1 MALSSRQELID
12 YCLRRLGFPV
22 IEINVDDDQISDRID
37 DAIQLWQ
44 EYHFDGVERVYIK
57 KALEGSTLQYSFT
70 VDFSV
75 GDTIIGVTSNSRAK
89 ITAIDDVEGSSN
101 KKITYKNLDAGSGF
115 SPSEQLRKYD
125 TGTSTTLNSNSGQGI
140 VLSVTKGDI
149 ENGYISI
156 GNNILGVT
164 KLFKFGGVGSTS
176 NSDGLFDVD
185 YQFAQN
191 DLYNL
196 LSADVT
202 YYSMVKTHMN
212 VLESLF
218 VNDRQIRFNRKTNKL
233 YIDTDMDQTFDIGDY
248 VIAEG
253 YALVSG
259 TDYSEVYDD
268 MWLKKYATALIKRQ
282 WGENMKKF
290 GGIQLPGGVTLNGD
304 QIFGEAIN
312 EIATIEEEMQV
323 RYELPPTFMTG

>member
-1 MALSSRQELID
+1 MALTTRQELID
-12 YCLRRLGFPV
+12 YSLRRLGFPV
-22 IEINVDDDQISDRID
+22 IEINVDDDQISDRVD

-44 EYHFDGVERVYIK
+44 EHHFDGVERVYIK
-57 KALEGSTLQYSFT
+57 KALEG
-70 VDFSV
+70 
-75 GDTIIGVTSNSRAK
+75 
-89 ITAIDDVEGSSN
+89 
-101 KKITYKNLDAGSGF
+101 
-115 SPSEQLRKYD
+115 
-125 TGTSTTLNSNSGQGI
+125 TTLNLTASATFNAGEKITGGTSGAEAI
-140 VLSVTKGDI
+140 VDKSSSGTKVIYENVTTVEKFAANETITGADSGTTATISSIVKGNI
-149 ENGYISI
+149 ENGYIDI
-156 GNNILGVT
+156 ADNILGVT
-164 KLFKFGGVGSTS
+164 RMFKFGGIGSTS
-176 NSDGLFDVD
+176 NSDGLFDID

-218 VNDRQIRFNRKTNKL
+218 VNDRAIRFNRKTNKL
-233 YIDTDMDQTFDIGDY
+233 YIDTDMDRTFDIGDY

-253 YALVSG
+253 YALVAG
-259 TDYSEVYDD
+259 ADYAEVYDD
-268 MWLKKYATALIKRQ
+268 MWLKKYTTALIKRQ

-304 QIFGEAIN
+304 QIYSEAVN
-312 EIATIEEEMQV
+312 EIAQIEEEMQN

>member
-1 MALSSRQELID
+1 MALSTRQELID

-22 IEINVDDDQISDRID
+22 IEINVDEDQISDRVD
-37 DAIQLWQ
+37 DAIQMWQ

-57 KALEGSTLQYSFT
+57 RQLTGSSLNLAANLASNYTVGEKVTGGTSGATATVQAAATNVLT
-70 VDFSV
+70 VDNV
-75 GDTIIGVTSNSRAK
+75 
-89 ITAIDDVEGSSN
+89 
-101 KKITYKNLDAGSGF
+101 
-115 SPSEQLRKYD
+115 
-125 TGTSTTLNSNSGQGI
+125 TGTFAEGESITGAESAYTTTSS
-140 VLSVTKGDI
+140 SVDAFVAGDL
-149 ENGYISI
+149 ENGYIPI
-156 GNNILGVT
+156 GDNILGVT
-164 KLFKFGGVGSTS
+164 KMFKFGMVAGAK
-176 NSDGLFDVD
+176 SDGLFDVD

-218 VNDRQIRFNRKTNKL
+218 VNERQVRFNRKTNKL
-233 YIDTDMDQTFDIGDY
+233 YIDTDMDRTFDVGDY

-253 YALVSG
+253 YALVAG
-259 TDYSEVYDD
+259 TDYAEVYDD
-268 MWLKKYATALIKRQ
+268 MWLKKYTTALIKRQ

-304 QIFGEAIN
+304 QIYGEAIQ
-312 EIATIEEEMQV
+312 EIATIEEEMQI

>member
-1 MALSSRQELID
+1 MALASRQDLID

-37 DAIQLWQ
+37 DALQMWQ

-57 KALEGSTLQYSFT
+57 RQLTGSSLNLSANFASNFT
-70 VDFSV
+70 V
-75 GDTIIGVTSNSRAK
+75 GEKVTGGTSGATAK
-89 ITAIDDVEGSSN
+89 IQAASGSVLTVDDVKGTFQESETLTGAESGYSASSSAV
-101 KKITYKNLDAGSGF
+101 DAF
-115 SPSEQLRKYD
+115 TP
-125 TGTSTTLNSNSGQGI
+125 
-140 VLSVTKGDI
+140 GDL
-149 ENGYISI
+149 ENGYVPI
-156 GNNILGVT
+156 GDNILGIT
-164 KLFKFGGVGSTS
+164 KMFKFGATAGAK
-176 NSDGLFDVD
+176 SDGLFDVD
-185 YQFAQN
+185 YQFSLN
-191 DLYNL
+191 DMYNL

-202 YYSMVKTHMN
+202 YFSMVKTHMN

-218 VNDRQIRFNRKTNKL
+218 VTDRQVRFNRKTNRL
-233 YIDTDMDQTFDIGDY
+233 YIDTDMDKTFDVGDY

-259 TDYSEVYDD
+259 TDYTEVYDD

-304 QIFGEAIN
+304 QIYGEAVQ
-312 EIATIEEEMQV
+312 EIATIEEEMQI

>member
-1 MALSSRQELID
+1 MALSTRQELID

-22 IEINVDDDQISDRID
+22 IEINVDDDQISDRVD

-44 EYHFDGVERVYIK
+44 EHHFDGVERVYIK
-57 KALEGSTLQYSFT
+57 KALEGSTLNLTSSATFNAGETITGGTSGAKAIVDKSSSGTKVIYENVST
-70 VDFSV
+70 VEKFEANEVITGEDS
-75 GDTIIGVTSNSRAK
+75 GVTAT
-89 ITAIDDVEGSSN
+89 ISS
-101 KKITYKNLDAGSGF
+101 
-115 SPSEQLRKYD
+115 
-125 TGTSTTLNSNSGQGI
+125 I
-140 VLSVTKGDI
+140 VKGNI
-149 ENGYISI
+149 ENGYIAI
-156 GNNILGVT
+156 ADNILGVT
-164 KLFKFGGVGSTS
+164 RMFKFGGVGSTS
-176 NSDGLFDVD
+176 NSDGLFDID

-196 LSADVT
+196 LAADVT

-218 VNDRQIRFNRKTNKL
+218 VNDRAIRFNRKTNKL
-233 YIDTDMDQTFDIGDY
+233 YIDTDMDRTFNIGDY

-253 YALVSG
+253 YALVAG
-259 TDYSEVYDD
+259 ADYAEVYDD
-268 MWLKKYATALIKRQ
+268 MWLKKYTTALIKRQ

-304 QIFGEAIN
+304 QIYSEAVN
-312 EIATIEEEMQV
+312 EIAQIEEEMQN

>member
-1 MALSSRQELID
+1 MALASRQDLID

-37 DAIQLWQ
+37 DALQLWQ

-57 KALEGSTLQYSFT
+57 RQLTGSSLNLSANFATNFT
-70 VDFSV
+70 VGETVSGATSKASAVIVSASGNVLTVDNVKGTFQESETLTGSDSGYSTSSSAV
-75 GDTIIGVTSNSRAK
+75 DAFTAGD
-89 ITAIDDVEGSSN
+89 
-101 KKITYKNLDAGSGF
+101 L
-115 SPSEQLRKYD
+115 
-125 TGTSTTLNSNSGQGI
+125 
-140 VLSVTKGDI
+140 
-149 ENGYISI
+149 ENGYIPI
-156 GNNILGVT
+156 ADNILGVT
-164 KLFKFGGVGSTS
+164 KLFKFGGIGSSS
-176 NSDGLFDVD
+176 NSDGLFDID

-218 VNDRQIRFNRKTNKL
+218 VNERQVRFNRKTNRL
-233 YIDTDMDQTFDIGDY
+233 YIDTDMDRTFNVGDY

-304 QIFGEAIN
+304 QIFGEAVQ
-312 EIATIEEEMQV
+312 EITTIEEEMQV

>member
-1 MALSSRQELID
+1 MALSTRQELID

-22 IEINVDDDQISDRID
+22 IEINVDEDQISDRVD
-37 DAIQLWQ
+37 DAIQMWQ

-57 KALEGSTLQYSFT
+57 RQLTGSSLNLAANLASNYTVGEKVTGGTSGATATVQAAATNVLT
-70 VDFSV
+70 VDNVSGTFAE
-75 GDTIIGVTSNSRAK
+75 GETITGA
-89 ITAIDDVEGSSN
+89 E
-101 KKITYKNLDAGSGF
+101 SG
-115 SPSEQLRKYD
+115 Y
-125 TGTSTTLNSNSGQGI
+125 STTSS
-140 VLSVTKGDI
+140 SVDAFSAGDL
-149 ENGYISI
+149 ENGYIPISD
-156 GNNILGVT
+156 NILGVT
-164 KLFKFGGVGSTS
+164 RMFKFGMVAGAK
-176 NSDGLFDVD
+176 SDGLFDVD

-218 VNDRQIRFNRKTNKL
+218 VNERQVRFNRKTNKL
-233 YIDTDMDQTFDIGDY
+233 YIDTDMDRTFDVGDY

-253 YALVSG
+253 YALVAG
-259 TDYSEVYDD
+259 TDYAEVYDD
-268 MWLKKYATALIKRQ
+268 MWLKKYTTALIKRQ

-304 QIFGEAIN
+304 QIYGEAVQ
-312 EIATIEEEMQV
+312 EIATIEEEMQI

>member
-1 MALSSRQELID
+1 MALSTRQELID

-22 IEINVDDDQISDRID
+22 IEINVDEDQISDRVD
-37 DAIQLWQ
+37 DAIQMWQ

-57 KALEGSTLQYSFT
+57 RQLTGSSLNLAANLASNYTVGEKVTGGTSGATATVQAAATNVLT
-70 VDFSV
+70 VDNV
-75 GDTIIGVTSNSRAK
+75 
-89 ITAIDDVEGSSN
+89 
-101 KKITYKNLDAGSGF
+101 
-115 SPSEQLRKYD
+115 
-125 TGTSTTLNSNSGQGI
+125 TGTFAEGESITGAESGYTATSS
-140 VLSVTKGDI
+140 SVDAFVAGDL
-149 ENGYISI
+149 ENGYIPI
-156 GNNILGVT
+156 ADNILGVT
-164 KLFKFGGVGSTS
+164 RMFKFGMVAGAK
-176 NSDGLFDVD
+176 SDGLFDVD
-185 YQFAQN
+185 YQFAIN

-218 VNDRQIRFNRKTNKL
+218 VNERQVRFNRKTNKL
-233 YIDTDMDQTFDIGDY
+233 YIDTDMDKTFDVDDF

-259 TDYSEVYDD
+259 TDYAEVYDD
-268 MWLKKYATALIKRQ
+268 MWLKKYTTALIKRQ

-304 QIFGEAIN
+304 QIYGEAVN
-312 EIATIEEEMQV
+312 EIATIEEEMQI